1 MRGSATHQVLALR
14 FQPPLVRDH
23 CLHLGQGLL
32 VLSLHILFTALTQVL
47 RQDVQCMNVP
57 MVCSSYCG
65 LWNTEVCGD
74 LLT

>member
-23 CLHLGQGLL
+23 RLHLGQGLL

-47 RQDVQCMNVP
+47 I
-57 MVCSSYCG
+57 G
-65 LWNTEVCGD
+65 GD
-74 LLT
+74 LIQK